1 MANNIGY
8 LSGAMHYAFIFE
20 NTKDKFDRYSMV
32 MTLEGDQVGAARNM
46 GLKINQNPEKFNGL
60 PYVSLK
66 SSFPPKL
73 LNADKTDYSGPT
85 RLAFGSKC
93 VAKISQ
99 RPYDNKFGKGIT
111 TFLSAV
117 MITDPVEYV
126 PEGQKDNNDFADAP
140 APSSKSSSAA
150 ALTSSASK
158 GKKQAASSGIG
169 F

>member
-73 LNADKTDYSGPT
+73 LNADKTDYSGPM
-85 RLAFGSKC
+85 RLAGGSKC

-111 TFLSAV
+111 TFLNTV

-126 PEGQKDNNDFADAP
+126 PGGQKDNYDFADAP

-150 ALTSSASK
+150 APTSSASK
-158 GKKQAASSGIG
+158 GKKQAASPGIG